1 LWVVS
6 RTGDF
11 TTNRWI
17 GATISLEGPQE
28 PKHHR
33 TCAAWFFKGRE
44 GYVQERVEA
53 ARKERERREAEA
65 KKKGKSFDDGGIS
78 EKVSEPSAVAAQLDY
93 YRRASEAS
101 LQATLEKLKEKAN
114 ERNRNR
120 RSERSGKRAKRINAA
135 TVFVKP
141 FSTRQTPAGS
151 GGLWGFTGK
160 VTEKPAQA
168 FKRDPGGRQG
178 RKIGTLCRL

>member
-1 LWVVS
+1 MVFL
-6 RTGDF
+6 
-11 TTNRWI
+11 
-17 GATISLEGPQE
+17 Q
-28 PKHHR
+28 
-33 TCAAWFFKGRE
+33 GRE
-44 GYVQERVEA
+44 AYVQERVEA

-78 EKVSEPSAVAAQLDY
+78 ERVPEPSAVAAQLDY

-101 LQATLEKLKEKAN
+101 LQAALEKKAN
-114 ERNRNR
+114 GSNRNQNRNR
-120 RSERSGKRAKRINAA
+120 RSERSGKRARRINAP
-135 TVFVKP
+135 TVLVKA
-141 FSTRQTPAGS
+141 SLTRQIPAGS
-151 GGLWGFTGK
+151 GGPLGFFGR